1 MIEALVLDFDGT
13 ILETETPD
21 YRSWQET
28 FQYFGVSLDP
38 SLWASYVGG
47 ASGGFDAVSHL
58 AELSGR
64 TVDYE
69 AVRLERRRRYLE
81 LVEAEAL
88 RPGVLAVIESAESLG
103 LRLGV
108 ASSATRNWV
117 VGHLER
123 RGLMGKFGA
132 VWCGDDVSVVKPD
145 PEVYLAV
152 TEELGVAPHR
162 ALAIEDS
169 ARGVA
174 SAKNAGLFCVAVPN
188 PITAGMDFSR
198 ADAIYSS
205 LECVSLEAM
214 VSSLDHV

>member
-28 FQYFGVSLDP
+28 FDSFGVSLDP
-38 SLWASYVGG
+38 ALWASYVGG
-47 ASGGFDAVSHL
+47 ASGGFDAVAHL
-58 AELSGR
+58 AELSGI
-64 TVDYE
+64 VIDEE

-81 LVEAEAL
+81 LVEAEPL
-88 RPGVLAVIESAESLG
+88 RPGVLAIIESAESSG

-117 VGHLER
+117 VGHLKG
-123 RGLMGKFGA
+123 RGLMEKFGS

-162 ALAIEDS
+162 SLAIEDS

-174 SAKNAGLFCVAVPN
+174 SAKRAGLSCIAVPN
-188 PITAGMDFSR
+188 PVTAGMDFGR
-198 ADAIYSS
+198 ADAVYPT
-205 LECVSLEAM
+205 LEGVSLEEM
-214 VSSLDHV
+214 IGLLGSR

>member
-28 FQYFGVSLDP
+28 FESFGVSLEP

-47 ASGGFDAVSHL
+47 ASGGFDAVGHL
-58 AELSGR
+58 AALSGG
-64 TVDYE
+64 TVDRE

-81 LVEAEAL
+81 LVEAEPL
-88 RPGVLAVIESAESLG
+88 RPGVLAIIGSAERLG

-123 RGLMGKFGA
+123 RGLMGRFGS
-132 VWCGDDVSVVKPD
+132 VWCGDDVSAVKPD

-152 TEELGVAPHR
+152 TEELGVVPHR

-174 SAKNAGLFCVAVPN
+174 SAKSAGLFCVAVPN
-188 PITAGMDFSR
+188 PITAGMDFSG
-198 ADAIYSS
+198 ADAVYPT
-205 LECVSLEAM
+205 LEGVSLEAI
-214 VSSLDHV
+214 VGLLDSR

>member
-28 FQYFGVSLDP
+28 FQSFGERLDP

-47 ASGGFDAVSHL
+47 GSGSFDVLSHL

-64 TVDYE
+64 AFDRGE
-69 AVRLERRRRYLE
+69 VRVRRRRRYLE
-81 LVEAEAL
+81 MVEAEPL
-88 RPGVLAVIESAESLG
+88 RPGVLDFIANAERLG

-117 VGHLER
+117 VGHLR
-123 RGLMGKFGA
+123 SRGLMGRFGTVRCA
-132 VWCGDDVSVVKPD
+132 EDVRRIKPD

-152 TEELGVAPHR
+152 TEELGVSPGR

-174 SAKNAGLFCVAVPN
+174 SAKSAGLFCVAVPN
-188 PITAGMDFSR
+188 PITAAMDLSR
-198 ADAIYSS
+198 ADAVYPS
-205 LECVSLEAM
+205 LEGVSLEAM
-214 VSSLDHV
+214 IASLDPL

>member
-28 FQYFGVSLDP
+28 FDSFGVSLDP
-38 SLWASYVGG
+38 ALWSSYVGG
-47 ASGGFDAVSHL
+47 ASGGFDAVAHL
-58 AELSGR
+58 AELSGI
-64 TVDYE
+64 VIDEE

-81 LVEAEAL
+81 LVEAEPL
-88 RPGVLAVIESAESLG
+88 RPGVLAIIESAESSG

-117 VGHLER
+117 VGHLKG
-123 RGLMGKFGA
+123 RGLMEKFGS

-162 ALAIEDS
+162 SLAIEDS

-174 SAKNAGLFCVAVPN
+174 SAKRAGLSCIAVPN
-188 PITAGMDFSR
+188 PVTAGMDFSR
-198 ADAIYSS
+198 ADAVYPT
-205 LECVSLEAM
+205 LEGVSLEEM
-214 VSSLDHV
+214 IGLLGSR

>member
-1 MIEALVLDFDGT
+1 MIDALVLDFDGT

-28 FQYFGVSLDP
+28 FESFGVSLDP

-47 ASGGFDAVSHL
+47 ASGGFDAVGHL

-64 TVDYE
+64 AFDHE

-81 LVEAEAL
+81 LVEAEPL
-88 RPGVLAVIESAESLG
+88 RPGVLAIIEAAEQLG

-117 VGHLER
+117 VGHLKS
-123 RGLMGKFGA
+123 RGLMGRFGS

-152 TEELGVAPHR
+152 TEELGVEPHR

-174 SAKNAGLFCVAVPN
+174 SAKSAGLFCVAVPN
-188 PITAGMDFSR
+188 LITAGMDLSG

-214 VSSLDHV
+214 ISSLDPL

>member
-28 FQYFGVSLDP
+28 FDSFGVSLDP
-38 SLWASYVGG
+38 ALWASYVGG
-47 ASGGFDAVSHL
+47 ASGGFDAVAHL
-58 AELSGR
+58 AELSGI
-64 TVDYE
+64 VIDEE

-81 LVEAEAL
+81 LVEAEPL
-88 RPGVLAVIESAESLG
+88 RPGVLAIIESAESSG

-117 VGHLER
+117 VGHLKG
-123 RGLMGKFGA
+123 RGLMEKFGS

-162 ALAIEDS
+162 SLAIEDS

-174 SAKNAGLFCVAVPN
+174 SAKRAGLSCVAVPN
-188 PITAGMDFSR
+188 PVTAGMDFSR
-198 ADAIYSS
+198 ADAVYPT
-205 LECVSLEAM
+205 LEGVSLEEIIGLLG
-214 VSSLDHV
+214 SR

>member
-28 FQYFGVSLDP
+28 FESFGVSLDP
-38 SLWASYVGG
+38 TLWASYVGG
-47 ASGGFDAVSHL
+47 ASGGFDAVAHL
-58 AELSGR
+58 VELSGR
-64 TVDYE
+64 VIDQE
-69 AVRLERRRRYLE
+69 AVRLDRRRRYLE
-81 LVEAEAL
+81 LVAAEPL
-88 RPGVLAVIESAESLG
+88 RPGVLAIIESAERLG

-117 VGHLER
+117 VGHLKG
-123 RGLMGKFGA
+123 RGLMGKFGS

-152 TEELGVAPHR
+152 TEELGVAPSR

-174 SAKNAGLFCVAVPN
+174 SAKRAGLPCVAVPN
-188 PITAGMDFSR
+188 SITAGMDFSW
-198 ADAIYSS
+198 ADAVYPT
-205 LECVSLEAM
+205 LEGVSLEEM
-214 VSSLDHV
+214 IGLLDPR

>member
-28 FQYFGVSLDP
+28 FESFGVSLEP
-38 SLWASYVGG
+38 ALWASYVGG
-47 ASGGFDAVSHL
+47 ASGEFDAVGHL

-64 TVDYE
+64 AFDPDT
-69 AVRLERRRRYLE
+69 VRLQRRRRYLE
-81 LVEAEAL
+81 LVEAEPL
-88 RPGVLAVIESAESLG
+88 RAGVLAIIESAERLG

-108 ASSATRNWV
+108 ASSATRSWV

-123 RGLMGKFGA
+123 RGLMDRFGA

-152 TEELGVAPHR
+152 TDELRVTPDR

-174 SAKNAGLFCVAVPN
+174 SAKRAGLFCVAVPN
-188 PITAGMDFSR
+188 PITAGMDLSR
-198 ADAIYSS
+198 ADAVYST
-205 LECVSLEAM
+205 LEGVSLEALIA
-214 VSSLDHV
+214 SLDPL

>member
-1 MIEALVLDFDGT
+1 MIDALVLDFDGT
-13 ILETETPD
+13 IRETETPD

-28 FQYFGVSLDP
+28 FESFGVSLEP

-47 ASGGFDAVSHL
+47 ASGRFDAVAHL

-64 TVDYE
+64 AVDRE
-69 AVRLERRRRYLE
+69 AVRLARRRRYLE
-81 LVEAEAL
+81 LVEAEPL
-88 RPGVLAVIESAESLG
+88 RPGVLGMIDSAEGMG

-123 RGLMGKFGA
+123 RGLIGKFGS

-152 TEELGVAPHR
+152 TEELGVEPHR

-174 SAKNAGLFCVAVPN
+174 SAKSAGLLCVAVPN

-205 LECVSLEAM
+205 LESVSLEAM
-214 VSSLDHV
+214 ISSLDPV

>member
-28 FQYFGVSLDP
+28 FESFGVTLER

-47 ASGGFDAVSHL
+47 ASGAFDAVGHL

-64 TVDYE
+64 PFDFD
-69 AVRLERRRRYLE
+69 AVRLQRRRRYLE
-81 LVEAEAL
+81 LVEAEPL
-88 RPGVLAVIESAESLG
+88 RPGVLAIMESAERLG

-108 ASSATRNWV
+108 ASSATRGWV

-123 RGLMGKFGA
+123 RGLLGRFGA
-132 VWCGDDVSVVKPD
+132 VWCGDDVSAVKPD

-152 TEELGVAPHR
+152 TEELGITPHR

-174 SAKNAGLFCVAVPN
+174 SAKSAGLYCVAVPN
-188 PITAGMDFSR
+188 PITAEMDFSG
-198 ADAIYSS
+198 ADAVYPTLSG
-205 LECVSLEAM
+205 LSLEAIIA
-214 VSSLDHV
+214 SLDPL

>member
-28 FQYFGVSLDP
+28 FERYGVSLEP

-47 ASGGFDAVSHL
+47 ASGGFDAVGHL

-64 TVDYE
+64 DFDHD
-69 AVRLERRRRYLE
+69 AVRLGRRRRYLE
-81 LVEAEAL
+81 LVEAEPL
-88 RPGVLAVIESAESLG
+88 RPGVLTVIESAERLG
-103 LRLGV
+103 LKLGV

-123 RGLMGKFGA
+123 RGLMGRFGA
-132 VWCGDDVSVVKPD
+132 VWCADDVSAVKPD
-145 PEVYLAV
+145 PEVYIAV
-152 TEELGVAPHR
+152 TQDLGVAPHR

-174 SAKNAGLFCVAVPN
+174 SAKSAGLFCVAAPN
-188 PITAGMDFSR
+188 PITACMDFSE
-198 ADAIYSS
+198 ADAVYPT
-205 LECVSLEAM
+205 LEGVSLESIIA
-214 VSSLDHV
+214 SLDPF

>member
-28 FQYFGVSLDP
+28 FESFGVSLEP
-38 SLWASYVGG
+38 SLWAPYVGG
-47 ASGGFDAVSHL
+47 ASGGFDAVAHL

-64 TVDYE
+64 VIDPE
-69 AVRLERRRRYLE
+69 AVRLERRRRYLD
-81 LVEAEAL
+81 LVEAEPL
-88 RPGVLAVIESAESLG
+88 RPGVLAIIESAERLG

-117 VGHLER
+117 VGHLKR
-123 RGLMGKFGA
+123 RELMGRFGA

-145 PEVYLAV
+145 PEVYLAF

-174 SAKNAGLFCVAVPN
+174 SAKSAGLFCVAVPN

-214 VSSLDHV
+214 ICSLDPV

>member
-28 FQYFGVSLDP
+28 FELFGVSLDR
-38 SLWASYVGG
+38 SVWASYVGG
-47 ASGGFDAVSHL
+47 ASGGFDVLGHL
-58 AELSGR
+58 AKLSGR
-64 TVDYE
+64 AFDHD
-69 AVRLERRRRYLE
+69 AVRLRRRRRYLA
-81 LVEAEAL
+81 LVEAEPL
-88 RPGVLAVIESAESLG
+88 RPGVLDFIASAERLG
-103 LRLGV
+103 LKLGV

-123 RGLMGKFGA
+123 RGLMGRFGA

-152 TEELGVAPHR
+152 TDELGVAPDR

-174 SAKNAGLFCVAVPN
+174 SAKSAGLFCVAVPN
-188 PITAGMDFSR
+188 PITEGMDFGA
-198 ADAIYSS
+198 ADAVYST
-205 LECVSLEAM
+205 LEDVTLEAIIGL
-214 VSSLDHV
+214 LDPL